1 MRWRGLF
8 RVVTHIGSFVR
19 LCLCKKAERD
29 SKANREIIHLI
40 CWEWP
45 FNFQQASMLGAFKVW
60 RAIYPGWSY
69 QDHRVCKFLGGL
81 VIQTNKQLGLGEME
95 GPLQIVLQESFSGNF
110 MRARG
115 ADLWSSKMGA
125 PWKNLLNSN
134 CPLRQIITHFGVLP
148 RGVLRT
154 KYSFLV

>member
-40 CWEWP
+40 CWELP

-69 QDHRVCKFLGGL
+69 QDHRVHKFLGGL

-95 GPLQIVLQESFSGNF
+95 GPLQVVTHKMIVLQESFSGNF

-115 ADLWSSKMGA
+115 ADLWSSKMGGGALEKIYWIQTA
-125 PWKNLLNSN
+125 PWDKL
-134 CPLRQIITHFGVLP
+134 
-148 RGVLRT
+148 
-154 KYSFLV
+154 